1 MDIKKERE
9 QLLKLESLVYS
20 GRETEALNIIER
32 VKDEFSDSFQ
42 IKFIKAKVL
51 IELEKYVSAEEI
63 LRELERNNKDN
74 LNLLRLFSDLYIKI
88 GKKEISLEY
97 LNKIIFIDPFNSEI
111 KDKINNLKIQIE
123 RQKTSQADTIQ
134 EVKFEEYEEQEH
146 EQELNEAPSLIREQ
160 DSIEETDI
168 ENRNDVDSE
177 LEAQEQENIVEGEL
191 SEVKEVVKEEAV
203 VGDEYVDNDE
213 DEFNTLSAAA
223 IYIKQGLHRDALI
236 ILENIYRKN
245 KDEKVLEMIL
255 NLKKRI
261 KSIKKIKVLN
271 YFMDTIKKKE
281 ADLV

>member
-20 GRETEALNIIER
+20 GRETEALNIIEK

-111 KDKINNLKIQIE
+111 KDKINNLKIQIK

-134 EVKFEEYEEQEH
+134 EVNFEEYEEQEP
-146 EQELNEAPSLIREQ
+146 NEEPSLVREK
-160 DSIEETDI
+160 DVIEETYI
-168 ENRNDVDSE
+168 ESKNYVNSE
-177 LEAQEQENIVEGEL
+177 LEDQEQENIVKDEL
-191 SEVKEVVKEEAV
+191 SVVKEVVKEDAV
-203 VGDEYVDNDE
+203 VDEYVNNDE

-223 IYIKQGLHRDALI
+223 IYIKQGLHKDALI